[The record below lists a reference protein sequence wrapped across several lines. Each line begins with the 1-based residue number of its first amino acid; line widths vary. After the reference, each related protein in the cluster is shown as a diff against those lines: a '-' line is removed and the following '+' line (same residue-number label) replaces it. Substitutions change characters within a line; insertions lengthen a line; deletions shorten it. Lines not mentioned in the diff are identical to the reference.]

1 MIANQWYAI
10 LPSKAVKADRIT
22 GVKRMGLDLALF
34 RNSKGELGC
43 VVDQEIGHWG
53 QTYTIDRMWISGR
66 MVKSL
71 LEII

>member
-43 VVDQEIGHWG
+43 VVDCE
-53 QTYTIDRMWISGR
+53 TRRDRATSAE
-66 MVKSL
+66 L
-71 LEII
+71 